1 MSVVEHGTTSG
12 TLARHLR
19 ESALTVGA
27 VLGVMCVVAA
37 LASWMFG
44 VTPLVFT
51 SGSMSPSIETG
62 DLGFARTV
70 DAEDLAVGDV
80 VSVTN
85 TSGTRISHRIEQIT
99 PQGDGTAALVLKG
112 DANDQSDLE
121 PYVVADADRIL
132 FSVNK
137 AGYVVAWLS
146 GPSGAFLGGIVACA
160 LLFIA
165 FRRPPRDTTAH
176 NSTESTVPPT
186 DQRAVK
192 PKSAGTAK
200 SVVALGAVGLA
211 VLGATH
217 TTSTRADFTSTATV
231 TGLSFTAASTITV
244 APAAPVLAKVM
255 CSSFLVA
262 LTMSWDAVPGATGYR
277 IIVRDSSQNQ
287 VGSTDQ
293 TALSYTAFGN
303 LSLQNGTYLVEVHS
317 MNGLAVSP
325 GWSGWTI
332 DYTIGL
338 LVSCSSRTSGT
349 SQAGALRMAAPAAPV
364 TTTNSTTTAPTTT
377 SATETPLTTTSS
389 VASTSTTPT
398 TPTTSTSVTTEETTT
413 STTPSTITTPATTTP
428 TTTTTATTTSPTETP
443 LGDAT
448 SSGEFTAETV
458 STSSG
463 NVVIVSDQSGAELF
477 RTPVDPST
485 ELHWLSGT
493 NELWLINSAGVTK
506 VDASTGAW
514 TKSTVTGTLPDE
526 IQELVSP

>member
-12 TLARHLR
+12 TVARHLR

-62 DLGFARTV
+62 ALGFARTV
-70 DAEDLAVGDV
+70 DADELAVGDV

-165 FRRPPRDTTAH
+165 FRRPTRDTTAP
-176 NSTESTVPPT
+176 NATESTVLPT

-231 TGLSFTAASTITV
+231 TGLNFTAASTITV

-293 TALSYTAFGN
+293 TALSYTAFGT
-303 LSLQNGTYLVEVHS
+303 LSLQTGTYLVEVHS

-332 DYTIGL
+332 NYTLGI
-338 LVSCSSRTSGT
+338 LVSCSGRTSGT
-349 SQAGALRMAAPAAPV
+349 SQAGALRMAAPAAPAT
-364 TTTNSTTTAPTTT
+364 TTTNSTTTA
-377 SATETPLTTTSS
+377 ATETPLTTTPS
-389 VASTSTTPT
+389 VASTSTTLT
-398 TPTTSTSVTTEETTT
+398 TPTTSTSVATEETTT
-413 STTPSTITTPATTTP
+413 STTPSTMTTPAITTPVITATQTP
-428 TTTTTATTTSPTETP
+428 TEMP

-448 SSGEFTAETV
+448 SSGQFTAETV
-458 STSSG
+458 STPSG

-493 NELWLINSAGVTK
+493 NELWLINSSGVRK

>member
-12 TLARHLR
+12 TVARHLR

-62 DLGFARTV
+62 ALGFARTV
-70 DAEDLAVGDV
+70 DADDLAVGDV

-165 FRRPPRDTTAH
+165 FRRPPRDTTAP
-176 NSTESTVPPT
+176 NSTETTVPPT

-244 APAAPVLAKVM
+244 APAAPVLSKVM
-255 CSSFLVA
+255 CSSLLVA

-277 IIVRDSSQNQ
+277 IIVRDSNQIQ

-293 TALSYTAFGN
+293 TALSYTAFGTLN
-303 LSLQNGTYLVEVHS
+303 LQNGTYLVEVHS

-332 DYTIGL
+332 NYTIGL
-338 LVSCSSRTSGT
+338 LVSCGSRTSGT
-349 SQAGALRMAAPAAPV
+349 SQAGALRMAAPAAPA
-364 TTTNSTTTAPTTT
+364 TTTTSTTTAPTT

-389 VASTSTTPT
+389 VAPTSTTPP
-398 TPTTSTSVTTEETTT
+398 TPTTSTGVTTEETTT
-413 STTPSTITTPATTTP
+413 STTPSTTTP
-428 TTTTTATTTSPTETP
+428 TTTTPVTTATTTPVETP

-448 SSGEFTAETV
+448 SSGQFTAETV

-463 NVVIVSDQSGAELF
+463 NVVIVSDQSGVELF

-493 NELWLINSAGVTK
+493 NELWLINSAGVRK